1 MSLNN
6 TRQHTSY
13 ITQPL
18 GETIIATKRNT
29 QNTNKQNNTS
39 NRGFASMDPQKQ
51 HEIASKG
58 GHASAEQ
65 AGYEGRAEV
74 GRKGGH
80 ARGGRSSNEDAN
92 EE

>member
-1 MSLNN
+1 
-6 TRQHTSY
+6 
-13 ITQPL
+13 
-18 GETIIATKRNT
+18 
-29 QNTNKQNNTS
+29 
-39 NRGFASMDPQKQ
+39 MDPQKQ